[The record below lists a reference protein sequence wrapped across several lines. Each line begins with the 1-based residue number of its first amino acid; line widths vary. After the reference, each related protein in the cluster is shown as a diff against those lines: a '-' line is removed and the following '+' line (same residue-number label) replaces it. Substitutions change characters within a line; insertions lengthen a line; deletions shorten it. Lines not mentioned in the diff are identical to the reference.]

1 MNNMGAMYRFEVRK
15 ILRRK
20 ITAIA
25 LAVVSLLMV
34 AMNIGEYVAGTKIV
48 NKEERSLVGR
58 KIDDVLLEEM
68 RQAVEPKTVTMEDGS
83 QIAIGISIKDPA
95 YQPLM
100 DYLTTIGGNIDKAY
114 YMTEADL
121 GKRFNGIVDEALR
134 DQYLTDEETAYWQ
147 ARWESSPLPLTYG
160 KIQNGWGDSVG
171 IIYVVAIL
179 AMIAIAATLSGVFS
193 DERQLRTDAVIFSSR
208 NGKRR
213 LVTAKLLAGATVGM
227 LETLIILFV
236 CVATEFAISGFG
248 GSDASVQF
256 FVGPTAMDMPIRRA
270 FWIYVGIM
278 LIIGLL
284 LSIFAMCLSQLTR
297 NSIAVIAIMMGL
309 WLVSMLTLPYSW
321 RLLSQVSSYLPV
333 TFLGSWV
340 FSDYRTVNF
349 FGHLFPI
356 LAAAPVIY
364 LVLSV
369 LMGWVTK
376 RSYGNYQVTK

>member
-1 MNNMGAMYRFEVRK
+1 MYRFEVRK

-34 AMNIGEYVAGTKIV
+34 AMNIGEYVAGTKVV
-48 NKEERSLVGR
+48 NKEEQALVGR
-58 KIDDVLLEEM
+58 LIDDILLEEM
-68 RQAVEPKTVTMEDGS
+68 RQAVEPKTVTTEDGN

-100 DYLTTIGGNIDKAY
+100 DYLTTIGGNIDKGY
-114 YMTEADL
+114 YMTEAEL
-121 GKRFNGIVDEALR
+121 AKRFNGIVDEALR

-147 ARWESSPLPLTYG
+147 ARWESSLLPLTYG
-160 KIQNGWGDSVG
+160 KIQNGWGDSVN

-179 AMIAIAATLSGVFS
+179 AMITIAATLSGVFS

-208 NGKRR
+208 NGKNR

-248 GSDASVQF
+248 GGEASVQF
-256 FVGPTAMDMPIRRA
+256 FVGPTAMDMPIHKV

-278 LIIGLL
+278 LLIGLL
-284 LSIFAMCLSQLTR
+284 LSVFAMCLSQLTR

-321 RLLSQVSSYLPV
+321 RLISQASSYLPV

-340 FSDYRTVNF
+340 FSDYRTIHL

-356 LAAAPVIY
+356 LATAPVIY
-364 LVLSV
+364 LVLSA

-376 RSYGNYQVTK
+376 RSYGKYQVSK